1 MSDIEPQGHQA
12 PDADAGHESDDI
24 GLGRIVG
31 FAVALVVV
39 SAAAMFAMAGM
50 MRYFSTEER
59 KEGTTTAEIAQ
70 DRPGD
75 FPSPRLQHDDAH
87 DMAEFRERE
96 KATLKSYGWVDRKA
110 GIAQIPIDD
119 AIDLIAKN
127 GPPKVKAPEPPKPPA
142 SKPDS
147 EPKPAANEPAKKE

>member
-1 MSDIEPQGHQA
+1 MSDIDPQGHEA
-12 PDADAGHESDDI
+12 PDADAGHEPGDI

-31 FAVALVVV
+31 FGAALVVV
-39 SAAAMFAMAGM
+39 SAVAMIAMAGL

-59 KEGTTTAEIAQ
+59 KDGTTTADIAQ

-96 KATLKSYGWVDRKA
+96 DAALKSYGWVDRKA

-119 AIDLIAKN
+119 AIKILAEK
-127 GPPKVKAPEPPKPPA
+127 GLPKVKAPEPPKPPE
-142 SKPDS
+142 SKPAT
-147 EPKPAANEPAKKE
+147 EPKPGGNEPAKKE